1 MYDSETTSRDLSED
15 VIDFFQKHLIEFPYP
30 THNIIYQIIDLKDHE
45 KNEVLEKLILNT
57 LVNLIDM
64 IIENPMQLD
73 KKFKL
78 YNLLSNVYV
87 SDYSM
92 QKVEGIIVPALYDLK
107 ENRGLLDDGELN

>member
-1 MYDSETTSRDLSED
+1 
-15 VIDFFQKHLIEFPYP
+15 
-30 THNIIYQIIDLKDHE
+30 
-45 KNEVLEKLILNT
+45 
-57 LVNLIDM
+57 M
-64 IIENPMQLD
+64 IIENPTQLD

-107 ENRGLLDDGELN
+107 ENRGLLDDGEL